1 MAMTPTGMGTE
12 EKLRETQRQLASE
25 LAATQQLQQ
34 ISIQLINASDPQA
47 LYEKILDAAVAI
59 MRSDFASMQMF
70 YPERG
75 ELRLLA
81 YREFSPTAAASW
93 EWVGPG
99 ARTSCG
105 VALATGAR
113 SILPDI
119 ELSDFMAGSE
129 ALEFFRQAGIRAMQS
144 TPLVSRAGRLLG
156 MMSTYWPN
164 PHQPS
169 ER

>member
-1 MAMTPTGMGTE
+1 MAMTPGGMRTE
-12 EKLRETQRQLASE
+12 EALRETQRQLALE

-34 ISIQLINASDPQA
+34 ISIQLINARDPEA
-47 LYEKILDAAVAI
+47 LYAKILDAAVAI

-81 YREFSPTAAASW
+81 YRGFSPTAAAFW

-99 ARTSCG
+99 SRSTCG
-105 VALATGAR
+105 VALATGDR

-119 ELSDFMAGSE
+119 DLSDFMEGSE
-129 ALEFFRQAGIRAMQS
+129 ALEIFRQAGIRAMQS
-144 TPLVSRAGRLLG
+144 TPLVSRTGRLLARI
-156 MMSTYWPN
+156 STD
-164 PHQPS
+164 S
-169 ER
+169 ELA